1 MVSVHTNGKSPVFRY
16 WLKIAA
22 IAGVSMVT
30 SYLSVLHGI
39 SSGHS
44 ALFGLIPF
52 RSLLPP
58 VRSAPC

>member
-16 WLKIAA
+16 WLEIAA
-22 IAGVSMVT
+22 IAGVRMVT
-30 SYLSVLHGI
+30 NYLSVLHGI

-44 ALFGLIPF
+44 ALFWLIPF

-58 VRSAPC
+58 VRSAPR